1 MRQVFRARPWVLP
14 PEPAKLAELFRDGHV
29 VTLDAGATFRHGGT
43 EGYVALL
50 LEGLVTFSFLDI
62 RGNYH
67 TFALV
72 LPGRTIGDLDALN
85 PNRTSVIAECIRPSR
100 ALMIPNSQY
109 RRGLRLPRN
118 LWKCTRTCPSSRRN
132 PSSKA
137 RLPISL
143 LTQIGDCAFC
153 CFLSFWKG
161 EDQLVPT
168 NGTNVPCLFQSLKS
182 RESSLQRVRG

>member
-1 MRQVFRARPWVLP
+1 M
-14 PEPAKLAELFRDGHV
+14 
-29 VTLDAGATFRHGGT
+29 T
-43 EGYVALL
+43 
-50 LEGLVTFSFLDI
+50 
-62 RGNYH
+62 
-67 TFALV
+67 
-72 LPGRTIGDLDALN
+72 
-85 PNRTSVIAECIRPSR
+85 
-100 ALMIPNSQY
+100 
-109 RRGLRLPRN
+109 RN
-118 LWKCTRTCPSSRRN
+118 LKTLTMLASAVLLAATLTGCGEDAKTETAAK
-132 PSSKA
+132 KA